1 MNHVV
6 QSESVTLIVLGNVLK
21 LLKIIKP
28 IIQQSRRDPHVP
40 LIIGDYYLVHHLFQT
55 RVHLCAN
62 KNQRISMQLSQMF
75 LDLFGQVIFSLIA
88 ERLFDCFP
96 LIDSNDQRSSFFHD
110 LLDEGE
116 IVNHE
121 GRKGIHDID
130 NHMSLVNMDH
140 RANLDLPQVFF
151 IILFY
156 PGGV

>member
-1 MNHVV
+1 
-6 QSESVTLIVLGNVLK
+6 
-21 LLKIIKP
+21 
-28 IIQQSRRDPHVP
+28 
-40 LIIGDYYLVHHLFQT
+40 
-55 RVHLCAN
+55 
-62 KNQRISMQLSQMF
+62 MF

-121 GRKGIHDID
+121 GRKGIHHIN